1 MNDETT
7 ATAVQLPP
15 HRMRAGRGPARR
27 IWRDGLPLPGHR
39 RNGAAATNGAQC
51 RVARPCQRGLRPR
64 IVRSASPT
72 TGTFSTRSQVWARE
86 KAWATAE
93 CA

>member
-7 ATAVQLPP
+7 ATAVQLPTVCAP
-15 HRMRAGRGPARR
+15 GE
-27 IWRDGLPLPGHR
+27 GLRVASGGMVYRFLAT
-39 RNGAAATNGAQC
+39 AADTNGAQC

-86 KAWATAE
+86 KAWATAAE